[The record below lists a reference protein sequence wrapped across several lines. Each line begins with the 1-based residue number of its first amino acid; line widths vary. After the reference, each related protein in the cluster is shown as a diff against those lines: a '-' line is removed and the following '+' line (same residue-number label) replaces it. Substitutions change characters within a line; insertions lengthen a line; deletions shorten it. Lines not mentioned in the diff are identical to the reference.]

1 MIYKDKLDKV
11 RKKMEENSINQL
23 LISDKISL
31 FYLTG
36 KMIDSMERMCALY
49 VDVNG
54 TTEFVVSK
62 IYPQNEDFGC
72 NVHYFDDVD
81 DPVELLSKL
90 MRKSKT
96 VGVDKNWPAKFL
108 LPFMQTGVGEN
119 YVNAS
124 FIVDGLRQIKT
135 EEEQTLMQKASEA
148 NDKAMEAI
156 IPYLTEGRTEE
167 ELGEILLKIYRS
179 LGASDFSFEPII
191 AFGDNG
197 ADPHHVNNK
206 TVGKKGDCVIIDIGC
221 VLNGYCS
228 DMTRTVFLG
237 EVNEEARKI
246 YEIVKEANLR
256 GIAAVHPGAR
266 FCDIDKAA
274 RDYITE
280 CGYGEYFTHR
290 LGHSIGIETHE
301 WGDVSSANTAEV
313 QPGMIFSIEP
323 GIYKPGAAGV
333 RIEDLVLVT
342 ENGCKV
348 LNSYPKDL
356 KVIDMK

>member
-197 ADPHHVNNK
+197 ADPHHVNDN
-206 TVGKKGDCVIIDIGC
+206 TVGKKGDCVVIDIGC

-237 EVNEEARKI
+237 EVNKEARKI
-246 YEIVKEANLR
+246 SV
-256 GIAAVHPGAR
+256 VHYR
-266 FCDIDKAA
+266 
-274 RDYITE
+274 
-280 CGYGEYFTHR
+280 
-290 LGHSIGIETHE
+290 
-301 WGDVSSANTAEV
+301 
-313 QPGMIFSIEP
+313 
-323 GIYKPGAAGV
+323 
-333 RIEDLVLVT
+333 
-342 ENGCKV
+342 
-348 LNSYPKDL
+348 
-356 KVIDMK
+356 